1 MQFFSAG
8 QCIVI
13 KFNIFDN
20 RTLDTGKRV
29 VKARIDSA
37 LSDTVNGAPIYVKEE
52 DPLPFQNC

>member
-1 MQFFSAG
+1 M
-8 QCIVI
+8 I